1 MIRALPLL
9 ALLAACAQTP
19 AQPLNPVGYAPLD
32 HEAPFALRA
41 LLPRGTPT
49 TALRENDGCYA
60 YLFRDSL
67 LYPVR
72 RPDGGQYCI
81 GTGE

>member
-1 MIRALPLL
+1 MSRVLSLAL
-9 ALLAACAQTP
+9 LLAACTNPP
-19 AQPLNPVGYAPLD
+19 AQPLNPTGYVPLD
-32 HEAPFALRA
+32 HEAPLALRA
-41 LLPRGTPT
+41 LLPRGTDPAT
-49 TALRENDGCYA
+49 LRENDGCYA

-81 GTGE
+81 GTGA